1 VNATVP
7 SGIAPNQQA
16 PLVLSQGG
24 LNSATVTIPV
34 Q

>member
-1 VNATVP
+1 MVP
-7 SGIAPNQQA
+7 SGIAPNPQA

-24 LNSATVTIPV
+24 RTSATVTIPV